1 MANYVT
7 QTSDKK
13 KWTAFFL
20 CLLGGV
26 FGLHQF
32 YVGRYGRGFLY
43 IFTFGL
49 FFIGSTCD
57 LWKILIGKFR
67 DNVGTPLRA

>member
-20 CLLGGV
+20 CLFGGI
-26 FGLHQF
+26 FGLHLF
-32 YVGRYGRGFLY
+32 YVGRYGRGLLY
-43 IFTFGL
+43 IFTVGL
-49 FFIGSTCD
+49 FMLGSIRD
-57 LWKILIGKFR
+57 LWHILIGKFR
-67 DNVGTPLRA
+67 DNVGAPLRA